1 MYQPLHKQ
9 DGTELNISLLQTT
22 VVAHLLAMV
31 CFPGSAQA
39 LDDLLQYVFVV
50 SQGSSEVVVVDTDI
64 DAVVERIQLSSV
76 PDEVVLSEES
86 RKMLSSNL
94 ADRTVTITSLD
105 SLKQETVITLN
116 FPPSRMRLGTA
127 GRLLVAGNSDAGVI
141 SIIDLEAG
149 QEIHR
154 VEGLEKPDYFIFG
167 RDERLLYVASSN
179 GAGLVVVDVSS
190 GVVRNVIPLVRTNS
204 SKDEG
209 ATVTALARTPG
220 GQLGFVLH
228 KGEAAMDVVDLRENK
243 QIKSVDL
250 SGSVGRV
257 YPTANNQYLII
268 PDNDSGE
275 ISVFSTWS
283 LRKLGVVPGV
293 PDVASV
299 SIALFDSVAFV
310 VSRKRNSVVAFSIAE
325 RNRLADIPLQGG
337 PVDSVV
343 SVNGFKI
350 YVALANSGKLAVID
364 AITLEVVSM
373 IDNAGDQP
381 VDVITVRD
389 LSYCH

>member
-1 MYQPLHKQ
+1 VS
-9 DGTELNISLLQTT
+9 NISLLQTT
-22 VVAHLLAMV
+22 VVAHLLALV
-31 CFPGSAQA
+31 CFSSSAEA

-50 SQGSSEVVVVDTDI
+50 SKGSSEVVVVDTDI
-64 DAVVERIQLSSV
+64 DAVVEHIQLSSV
-76 PDEVVLSEES
+76 PNEVVLSEES

-94 ADRTVTITSLD
+94 TDRTVTITSLD
-105 SLKQETVITLN
+105 SLEQEAVIKLN
-116 FPPSRMRLGTA
+116 FSPSRMRLGTA

-190 GVVRNVIPLVRTNS
+190 GEVRKEIPLVRTNS
-204 SKDEG
+204 GKDES
-209 ATVTALARTPG
+209 ALVTALARTPG

-250 SGSVGRV
+250 SGLVDRV
-257 YPTANNQYLII
+257 YPSANNQYLII

-283 LRKLGVVPGV
+283 LRKLGAVQGA

-310 VSRKRNSVVAFSIAE
+310 VSRKRNSVVAFSITE
-325 RNRLADIPLQGG
+325 RNRLADIPLQGR

-343 SVNGFKI
+343 SVNGLKI
-350 YVALANSGKLAVID
+350 YVALASSGKLAVID

-373 IDNAGDQP
+373 IDNIGDQP